1 MRVDD
6 TSIMH
11 AVNLIATVAYFVFL
25 LSFLVDVNEKVICT
39 FIFFLIFE
47 LSYMYQII
55 SNFKDGIEAAV
66 QGLAKLLFTK
76 IKKSYMQSGHII
88 QNYLNL

>member
-11 AVNLIATVAYFVFL
+11 AVNLIATVAYVVFL

-55 SNFKDGIEAAV
+55 SNFKRW
-66 QGLAKLLFTK
+66 
-76 IKKSYMQSGHII
+76 H
-88 QNYLNL
+88 